1 MGGSS
6 KGKGARAPTTAPV
19 SLESAQRLK
28 IVDLVCEGVK
38 DWAHPVSEKDIYLD
52 GTPLQNA
59 DGTWNFE
66 GVEVY
71 ALPGIEDQEYL
82 PDFETSDTVIVVGA
96 EVKQNQPVTRAVTD
110 PAIDR
115 IRVTVAVGGLEKVT
129 DEGDTVETCVDLQ
142 VTAVNGHHRVQQVVT
157 ISGRTNAVY
166 HRDVVLENL
175 PPVPFNLTVSRM
187 TPDSQ
192 DNRVRDK
199 TQWVSYVE
207 SIDAKLNYPNSVVVG
222 LKINSAL
229 FGGQVPRR
237 TYRSHWTVVDVP
249 DNYDPD
255 TRTYA
260 GVWNGTFK
268 RAWTNNPAWIY
279 RDLVVN
285 PRYGLAKYR
294 DDIAVDKWALYAI
307 ARYCDE
313 PVDDGMGGREP
324 RFTCNAYITEPRD
337 AYDVLSDLAS
347 CFRGITYFD
356 GLQQVATQDTPKD
369 PVAIYSNNNVVDGL
383 FEYAG
388 VGYKDIATA
397 CIVKFAD
404 AKNSFR
410 TDSVEYQDD
419 AAIARFGYNV
429 KTLTAFGCTSRGQ
442 AQRVARWVVETSL
455 RERETVQFSVGR
467 EGIRHLPYDIIR
479 IADNDYA
486 GAQIGAR
493 VVAVRGR
500 EVTLDRDVERAQT
513 LHYLDSQGREQRG
526 AVSSTQGAVVTL
538 DNPPQSILVGAPA
551 ALSLVDAK
559 PRLFRAVGI
568 AENSDG
574 TYTISAIAHDPQ
586 KEAVVDRGA
595 ARTQD
600 DPTTRHTR
608 PQVYAPRVE
617 SNGHALTLRWDSLA
631 SGAVSY
637 QVKIY
642 RNGELYRTFTTTE
655 TFADLS
661 NLPAGD
667 YRAEI
672 VAVDVYGGL
681 SEPSVQVWTISYDIT
696 ALRSSGKVFAI
707 ALTWQPPPYIINQA
721 WIELWYS
728 KTDDIATATQL
739 ARLPYPTA
747 QYTME
752 SVDIA
757 ETWYFWARL
766 VDATGHVGA
775 WTQSVS
781 GQALQDPNPIV
792 KHITGSITE
801 SALHQDLADKI
812 NRDIDLPPMAGDA
825 EEFAG
830 DNTRYAGVWSLA
842 SAVQE
847 GDRALAEKTDLMQAK
862 VDDNVAQ
869 VRIASQ
875 AVADLKA
882 GTSAL
887 YSVSVKATA
896 PDGTPIIGGLA
907 VGVDGQTASSE
918 ILMQAD
924 KFLLWDGQKRPVFA
938 VSNGKTAIN
947 GDLIADGTILGRHI
961 RANQTLSAPQ
971 IFGGSLNIGGSAGQF
986 TVNNTGQ
993 VSITS
998 PGNAGL
1004 EITNERITV
1013 RDENGQVRIII
1024 GKLS

>member
-1 MGGSS
+1 MGGSN
-6 KGKGARAPTTAPV
+6 KGKGARTPTTAPV

-28 IVDLVCEGVK
+28 IVDLICEGVK

-71 ALPGIEDQEYL
+71 ALPGTEDQDYL
-82 PDFETSDTVIVVGA
+82 PGFETSDTVIAVGA
-96 EVKQNQPVTRAVTD
+96 EVKQSQPITRTVTD

-129 DEGDTVETCVDLQ
+129 AEGDTVETRVDLL
-142 VTAVNGHHRVQQVVT
+142 VTAVNGHHRVQQPIT

-166 HRDVVLENL
+166 HRDVVLDSL
-175 PPVPFNLTVSRM
+175 PPVPFNLTVSRL
-187 TPDSQ
+187 TADSS
-192 DNRVRDK
+192 DNKVRDK

-207 SIDAKLNYPNSVVVG
+207 SIDAKLNYPHSVVVG

-237 TYRSHWTVVDVP
+237 TYRSHWTVVEVP
-249 DNYDPD
+249 DNYNPD
-255 TRTYA
+255 TRTYS

-313 PVDDGMGGREP
+313 MVDDGMGGREP
-324 RFTCNAYITEPRD
+324 RFTCNAYLTEPRD

-388 VGYKDIATA
+388 VGYKDVATA

-404 AKNSFR
+404 GKNSFR
-410 TDSVEYQDD
+410 TDSVEYQDN

-442 AQRVARWVVETSL
+442 AQRVARWYVETSL
-455 RERETVQFSVGR
+455 RERETVQFTVGR

-493 VVAVRGR
+493 TVQVQGR
-500 EVTLDRDVERAQT
+500 EVTLDRTVDPVQT
-513 LHYLDSQGREQRG
+513 LHYLDSQGREQRADVSATRG
-526 AVSSTQGAVVTL
+526 AVLTL
-538 DNPPQSILVGAPA
+538 NNPPQSIIVGAPV
-551 ALSLVDAK
+551 ALSLADAK

-600 DPTTRHTR
+600 DPTTRHSR

-637 QVKIY
+637 QVRIY
-642 RNGELYRTFTTTE
+642 RNGELYQSFTTTE
-655 TFADLS
+655 TYADLS
-661 NLPAGD
+661 NLPAGN

-681 SEPSVQVWTISYDIT
+681 SEPSVQVWVISYDIT
-696 ALRSSGKVFAI
+696 ALRTSGKVFAI

-766 VDATGHVGA
+766 VDATGHAGA

-801 SALHQDLADKI
+801 SALHRDLADKI
-812 NRDIDLPPMAGDA
+812 NRDIEQPPMAGDA
-825 EEFAG
+825 EEYAG
-830 DNTRYAGVWSLA
+830 DNTRYAGVWSLT
-842 SAVQE
+842 SAMQE
-847 GDRALAEKTDLMQAK
+847 GDMAQAQKSDLIQAK
-862 VDDNVAQ
+862 VDDSAAQ
-869 VRIASQ
+869 VKTTAK
-875 AVADLKA
+875 AVADLEKGA
-882 GTSAL
+882 SAL
-887 YSVSVKATA
+887 YSVSVQATA
-896 PDGTPIIGGLA
+896 NDGTPVIGGLA
-907 VGVDGQTASSE
+907 IGVDGKTASSE

-938 VSNGKTAIN
+938 VSGGKTAIN
-947 GDLIADGTILGRHI
+947 GDLIADGTILGQHI
-961 RANQTLSAPQ
+961 RANQTIRAPVIEGGQLTIGGTGGTFAVNNSGQVYISAPGQ
-971 IFGGSLNIGGSAGQF
+971 GGMR
-986 TVNNTGQ
+986 
-993 VSITS
+993 
-998 PGNAGL
+998 
-1004 EITNERITV
+1004 ITNERIDVYDDNGVLRV
-1013 RDENGQVRIII
+1013 RI
-1024 GKLS
+1024 GKLV

>member
-6 KGKGARAPTTAPV
+6 KGQGARTPTTAPI

-28 IVDLVCEGVK
+28 IVDLICEGVK
-38 DWAHPVSEKDIYLD
+38 DWAHPVSGRDIYLD

-59 DGTWNFE
+59 DGTYNFE

-71 ALPGIEDQEYL
+71 ALPGTADQDYL
-82 PDFETSDTVIVVGA
+82 PGFETSDTVIVVNA
-96 EVKQNQPVTRAVTD
+96 EVKQTQPITRTVTD
-110 PAIDR
+110 PAINR
-115 IRVTVAVGGLEKVT
+115 IRVTVAVGGLERVT
-129 DEGDTVETCVDLQ
+129 DAGDTVAAQVDLQ
-142 VTAVNGHHRVQQVVT
+142 VTAINGNRRVSQQVT

-166 HRDVVLENL
+166 HRDVVLEDL

-187 TPDSQ
+187 TADSV
-192 DNRVRDK
+192 DNKVRDK

-207 SIDAKLNYPNSVVVG
+207 SIDAKLNYPDSVVVG
-222 LKINSAL
+222 LKINSSL

-237 TYRSHWTVVDVP
+237 TYRSHWTMVEVP
-249 DNYDPD
+249 SNYNPD
-255 TRTYA
+255 TRAYA
-260 GVWNGTFK
+260 GVWSGTFK
-268 RAWTNNPAWIY
+268 LAWSNNPAWIY
-279 RDLVVN
+279 RDLVVH

-313 PVDDGMGGREP
+313 LVDDGMGGREP

-356 GLQQVATQDTPKD
+356 GVQQVATQDTPKD
-369 PVAIYSNNNVVDGL
+369 PVAIYSNNNVVEGL

-404 AKNSFR
+404 AANSFR

-442 AQRVARWVVETSL
+442 AQRVARWYVETSL
-455 RERETVQFSVGR
+455 REREAVQFTVGR

-493 VVAVRGR
+493 IVAVSGR
-500 EVTLDRDVERAQT
+500 DITLDRAVEPVIT
-513 LHYLDSQGREQRG
+513 LHYLDTQGREQRA
-526 AVSSTQGAVVTL
+526 AVSSTKGAVITL
-538 DNPPQSILVGAPA
+538 DRDPVSPIVGAPV
-551 ALSLVDAK
+551 ALSLADAA

-568 AENSDG
+568 AENGDG
-574 TYTISAIAHDPQ
+574 TYTISAIAHDAQ
-586 KEAVVDRGA
+586 KEGVVDRGA
-595 ARTQD
+595 ARTQT
-600 DPTTRHTR
+600 DPATRHSR

-617 SNGHALTLRWDSLA
+617 SNGHALTLRWDSLS
-631 SGAVSY
+631 SGAASY

-642 RNGELYRTFTTTE
+642 RNGVLYMSLSTTE
-655 TFADLS
+655 TFIDLS
-661 NLPAGD
+661 NLPPGD

-681 SEPSVQVWTISYDIT
+681 SEPSIQVWSISYDIT
-696 ALRSSGKVFAI
+696 ALRTVGKVFAI
-707 ALTWQPPPYIINQA
+707 DILWQPPPYIINQA

-728 KTDDIATATQL
+728 KKDDITTATQL
-739 ARLPYPTA
+739 ARLPYPSA
-747 QYTME
+747 QYSLE

-757 ETWYFWARL
+757 DKWYFWARL

-781 GQALQDPNPIV
+781 GQPTQDPNPIV
-792 KHITGSITE
+792 KYLMGSITE
-801 SALHQDLADKI
+801 SVLHRDLAEKI
-812 NRDIDLPPMAGDA
+812 NRDIEQPPMAGDA
-825 EEFAG
+825 EDYAG
-830 DNTRYAGVWSLA
+830 NDTRYAGVWSLT
-842 SAVQE
+842 SAMQE
-847 GDRALAEKTDLMQAK
+847 GDRAQAK
-862 VDDNVAQ
+862 STELLQARVDDSAAQ
-869 VRIASQ
+869 VRVTSQ
-875 AVADLKA
+875 AVADLA
-882 GTSAL
+882 QGASAL
-887 YSVSVKATA
+887 YSISVTATDNTGK
-896 PDGTPIIGGLA
+896 PVIGGLA
-907 VGVDGQTASSE
+907 VGVDGRTASSE

-924 KFLLWDGQKRPVFA
+924 KFLLWDGQRRPVFA
-938 VSNGKTAIN
+938 ITGGRAALS
-947 GDLIADGTILGRHI
+947 GDLIADGTILGQHI
-961 RANQTLSAPQ
+961 RANQTLQAPV
-971 IFGGSLNIGGSAGQF
+971 ISGGQLTIGGAAGQF
-986 TVNNTGQ
+986 SVANNGR

-998 PGNAGL
+998 PGAGGL
-1004 EITNERITV
+1004 EITNERIIV
-1013 RDENGQVRIII
+1013 RDDNGQVRIML